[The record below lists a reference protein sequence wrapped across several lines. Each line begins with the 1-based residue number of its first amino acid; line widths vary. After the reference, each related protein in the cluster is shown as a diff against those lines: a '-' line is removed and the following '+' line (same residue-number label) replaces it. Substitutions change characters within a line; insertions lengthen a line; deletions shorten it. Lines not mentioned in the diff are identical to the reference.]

1 MMNLKNLKLK
11 IFKHKKTFKK
21 DDSNIDPNVY
31 WKIIV
36 FTFFILSGLAFAFGL
51 YFLNKLEKEFLVDQN
66 SSSSLETDNQERMQ
80 GVLEYFSERENKS
93 KTIINSPSPVIDPS
107 L

>member
-1 MMNLKNLKLK
+1 MINLKNLKLK
-11 IFKHKKTFKK
+11 FSKNQKIFKK
-21 DDSNIDPNVY
+21 DESNIDPNVY

-51 YFLNKLEKEFLVDQN
+51 YFLNKLEKEFSVNQN
-66 SSSSLETDNQERMQ
+66 SSSALETDNQERMQ

-93 KTIINSPSPVIDPS
+93 KQIINSPSPVIDPS